1 MIEKKNIVVIPVPE
15 MVAQIDLSGK
25 LAVVVDILR
34 ASSTITV
41 ALANGARSII
51 PVLTPE
57 DAFNAYKELGIPSTG
72 SGQRLRCP
80 EISRANDYNVLLC
93 GERHGK
99 AVKGFHLGNSPTEYS
114 PEIVSGKRLI
124 FTTTNGTRAL
134 GACSD
139 ADELLVGSFLNGG
152 VLCDYLAEAQRDV
165 VIVCSGKQGNICIE
179 DMVFAGLCV
188 SRLKSNPMLTD
199 ATMIAH
205 LLYERYQGNI
215 PKMLRSCEHG
225 KFLSSIGLAA
235 DLDFCAQID
244 VVDTVP
250 VSRKGKIVKLIEG
263 WS

>member
-1 MIEKKNIVVIPVPE
+1 MTEKKNIIVIPVPE
-15 MVAQIDLSGK
+15 MVPHTDLSGK

-41 ALANGARSII
+41 ALGNGAQAVI

-57 DAFNAYKELGIPSTG
+57 DAFQTYERETSSPKDDS
-72 SGQRLRCP
+72 
-80 EISRANDYNVLLC
+80 VLLC

-134 GACSD
+134 NACSD

-152 VLCDYLAEAQRDV
+152 ILCDYLAEAQRDI

-179 DMVFAGLCV
+179 DMTFAGLCV
-188 SRLKSNPMLTD
+188 SRLRPNAIFTD
-199 ATMIAH
+199 ATVIAN
-205 LLYERYQGNI
+205 LLYERYGGDI
-215 PKMLRSCEHG
+215 PEMLRSCEHG
-225 KFLSSIGLAA
+225 KFLASIGLSA

-244 VVDTVP
+244 VADAIP
-250 VSRKGKIVKLIEG
+250 VSRGRKIVKL
-263 WS
+263 